1 MRGSAATLTPQKLT
15 STMANIATQGT
26 RPFPIEIPEG
36 YTLAKCPWVD
46 PFTNIMAFGMCRKYG
61 TKPPTLTQWRGLLR
75 KMRFTQKR
83 LEEVSNLLSAHFT
96 EGLSF
101 DQWAEVIE
109 ELAAAN
115 QVAKYPLPR

>member
-1 MRGSAATLTPQKLT
+1 
-15 STMANIATQGT
+15 MANIATPET
-26 RPFPIEIPEG
+26 RPFPVEIPEG

-46 PFTNIMAFGMCRKYG
+46 PFTDIMAFGMCRRYG
-61 TKPPTLTQWRGLLR
+61 TQAPTLTQWRGLLH

-83 LEEVSNLLSAHFT
+83 IEEVSTLLSAHFT

-101 DQWAEVIE
+101 DQWAELIE

-115 QVAKYPLPR
+115 AVAKSPLAR